1 MTHGARPEAPPPACF
16 VRVAFCAVALAL
28 SAASGQTAPGT
39 SDAVRYSARLD
50 TTLFRAVNSDA
61 GWCFEPQPR
70 PACKKFWI
78 TELNGYQ
85 ALGASHFT
93 EQTSAGPQIRRDLHE
108 HFNVSVGGMVNHR
121 PRAAFGAAVMLGDG
135 PEGERV
141 GVEARARRWLGAHGA
156 VDVSAGPLE
165 ALVHAPPPSG
175 RARGYGV
182 GADVSLMW
190 FDWVGLTVRGEVLR
204 AEGRTVHALY
214 AGARLGTYPAVV
226 VTAGIG
232 ALVSY
237 FALLGR
243 DP

>member
-1 MTHGARPEAPPPACF
+1 MTHDARRKTSRLACF
-16 VRVAFCAVALAL
+16 MCVAFCAVALAL

-39 SDAVRYSARLD
+39 SDAVRSSARLD
-50 TTLFRAVNSDA
+50 TTPVPAVSSDV
-61 GWCFEPQPR
+61 GWCFEPQPP

-108 HFNVSVGGMVNHR
+108 HFNVSVGGMVNHG
-121 PRAAFGAAVMLGDG
+121 PSAAFGAAMMLGDG

-232 ALVSY
+232 ALVS
-237 FALLGR
+237 FLSIL
-243 DP
+243 D